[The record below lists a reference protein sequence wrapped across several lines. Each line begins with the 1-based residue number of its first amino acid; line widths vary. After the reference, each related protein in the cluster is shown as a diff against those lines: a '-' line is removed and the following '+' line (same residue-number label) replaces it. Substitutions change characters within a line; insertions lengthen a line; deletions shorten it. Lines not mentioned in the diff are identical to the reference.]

1 MACAAQVGVGAF
13 AAFWHTGCTDQ
24 WRNTTS
30 ERRRSLMAHSTAVHA
45 VAVVGLGASPAEASD
60 LLYKADHPRAI
71 DRYIDFFGD
80 GALSDDCGDGCGE
93 LFLESLA

>member
-1 MACAAQVGVGAF
+1 
-13 AAFWHTGCTDQ
+13 
-24 WRNTTS
+24 
-30 ERRRSLMAHSTAVHA
+30 MAHSTAVHA
-45 VAVVGLGASPAEASD
+45 VAAVRLTVSPAEGRD

-80 GALSDDCGDGCGE
+80 GALSEDSGDGCGE

>member
-1 MACAAQVGVGAF
+1 MAQ
-13 AAFWHTGCTDQ
+13 
-24 WRNTTS
+24 
-30 ERRRSLMAHSTAVHA
+30 LTAVHA
-45 VAVVGLGASPAEASD
+45 STAAPVDDPEAEVRD

-80 GALSDDCGDGCGE
+80 GASTDDAGDRCGE